1 VQSYYDIL
9 GISKE
14 AGDIEIK
21 AAFRRLAKQY
31 HPDKNPNGKE
41 QFERIL
47 VAYEVLIDGASR
59 SQYDLKLKY
68 GNAQSYSGK
77 KTQQKTQKEW
87 NFTDEELKKRQY
99 FQEHY
104 KKEYER
110 YSKSVHVPKK
120 NYNEYKY
127 ILFAAPIAVGLFMF
141 IVNGVERSGAKE
153 QKKTHVAATS
163 GKETKKDELKYTADP
178 FTAYF
183 GKEVIDLEANRSF
196 QIKNLSA
203 KDVVVALF
211 DEKNKF
217 IRSAVVKSGL
227 AVTLEQLPASEM
239 NIRFLSGN
247 YWKIGKEHNDLEV
260 IGGFTEKEKYGTLNT
275 RETNGY
281 SITLDDNTLDLLEE
295 ISEKEFFRKIN

>member
-9 GISKE
+9 GISRD
-14 AGDIEIK
+14 AGESEIK

-41 QFERIL
+41 HFEKIL
-47 VAYEVLIDGASR
+47 TAYEVLIDHVSR

-68 GNAQSYSGK
+68 GNAQDYTAKRS
-77 KTQQKTQKEW
+77 QQKSHKEW
-87 NFTDEELKKRQY
+87 NFSDEELKRRQY

-110 YSKSVHVPKK
+110 FSKTVNVPKK

-127 ILFAAPIAVGLFMF
+127 ILFAAPLAVGLFMF
-141 IVNGVERSGAKE
+141 IINGYEKNVAKE
-153 QKKTHVAATS
+153 EKKTHVNIKPEKQTR
-163 GKETKKDELKYTADP
+163 KDELRYTADP

-183 GKEVIDLEANRSF
+183 GKEIIDLDANRSF
-196 QIKNLSA
+196 EIKNLST

-211 DEKNKF
+211 NERNKF

-227 AVTLEQLPASEM
+227 GVTLEQLPATEM
-239 NIRFLSGN
+239 NIRVLSGN
-247 YWKIGKEHNDLEV
+247 YWKTGKEHNDITV
-260 IGGFTEKEKYGTLNT
+260 VGGFTEKEKYSTLNT

-281 SITLDDNTLDLLEE
+281 SITLDDKTIENLEE
-295 ISEKEFFRKIN
+295 ISEQEYFRKN

>member
-9 GISKE
+9 GISRD
-14 AGDIEIK
+14 AGEIEIK

-41 QFERIL
+41 QFEKIL
-47 VAYEVLIDGASR
+47 VAYEVLIDTASR

-68 GNAQSYSGK
+68 GNAQNYSEK
-77 KTQQKTQKEW
+77 KTQQRTQKEW
-87 NFTDEELKKRQY
+87 NFSDEELKRRQY

-141 IVNGVERSGAKE
+141 IINGFEKNNTKE
-153 QKKTHVAATS
+153 QKKTHVAAKPEK
-163 GKETKKDELKYTADP
+163 GIRKDELKYTADP

-183 GKEVIDLEANRSF
+183 GKEVIDLEANRNF
-196 QIKNLSA
+196 EIKNLSS
-203 KDVVVALF
+203 KDVVIALF
-211 DEKNKF
+211 NEKDKF
-217 IRSAVVKSGL
+217 VRSAVVKSGL
-227 AVTLEQLPASEM
+227 GVTLEQLPDSEL
-239 NIRFLSGN
+239 NIRFVSGN
-247 YWKIGKEHNDLEV
+247 YWKTGKEHRDLEV
-260 IGGFTEKEKYGTLNT
+260 IGGFTEKEKYSILNT

-281 SITLDDNTLDLLEE
+281 SITLDDKTIDHLEE
-295 ISEKEFFRKIN
+295 ISEKDFFRRN

>member
-1 VQSYYDIL
+1 MQSYYDIL
-9 GISKE
+9 GISSN
-14 AGDIEIK
+14 AGDVEIK

-31 HPDKNPNGKE
+31 HPDKNPQGKE
-41 QFERIL
+41 QFEKIL
-47 VAYEVLIDGASR
+47 IAYEVLSDAVSR

-68 GNAQSYSGK
+68 GNAQNYAGK
-77 KTQQKTQKEW
+77 KTQSKAQKEW
-87 NFTDEELKKRQY
+87 NFSDEELKRRQY

-141 IVNGVERSGAKE
+141 IINGYEKSGTKE
-153 QKKTHVAATS
+153 QKRTHTALNE
-163 GKETKKDELKYTADP
+163 KEAKRDELRYTADP

-183 GKEVIDLEANRSF
+183 GKEIIDLDANRSF
-196 QIKNLSA
+196 EIKNLST

-211 DEKNKF
+211 SEKNKF

-227 AVTLEQLPASEM
+227 GITLEQLPATEM
-239 NIRFLSGN
+239 NIRILSGN
-247 YWKIGKEHNDLEV
+247 YWKTGKEHKDLQV
-260 IGGFTEKEKYGTLNT
+260 IGGFREKERYSILNT

-281 SITLDDNTLDLLEE
+281 SITLDDRTIEKLEE
-295 ISEKEFFRKIN
+295 ISESDFFRKN